1 MLSKFIIAALAASV
15 SAQSGGLQETLSSLP
30 QLQNLTTYLSFYSA
44 LLSQLSSAQN
54 VTLLAPNNAAFE
66 EALSGS
72 AGAAFAAN
80 DTSLIQAFFEYHV
93 LNGTYHASAITE
105 VIPNIT
111 FLPTAL
117 TRASNHTLLDP
128 ATVGAFRTETGDV
141 RFTSGLLTESTVVSA
156 NHNFSSGTIHIID
169 RLLTLPQNVS
179 TTAVALNLTSAAGAL
194 RKAGAPRSFGI
205 LPSNLTAF
213 IPNNEAFQAVANVIN
228 ELPAEN
234 LTAILGYH
242 LIPNMTLYSTD
253 LTNETLPTFNSAAN
267 VTITNFGDEIFINQA
282 RVVAANILIEEGVLH
297 VIDGV
302 INPDNATATPVRG
315 ETSGAAA
322 FPSATS
328 GAITLTSGIPA
339 PSTVP
344 GSEASATGAGGA
356 ESSSSSD
363 FAAPMITGAVG
374 MGALLG
380 AGAAVFNL

>member
-1 MLSKFIIAALAASV
+1 
-15 SAQSGGLQETLSSLP
+15 
-30 QLQNLTTYLSFYSA
+30 
-44 LLSQLSSAQN
+44 
-54 VTLLAPNNAAFE
+54 
-66 EALSGS
+66 
-72 AGAAFAAN
+72 
-80 DTSLIQAFFEYHV
+80 
-93 LNGTYHASAITE
+93 
-105 VIPNIT
+105 
-111 FLPTAL
+111 
-117 TRASNHTLLDP
+117 
-128 ATVGAFRTETGDV
+128 VGAFRTETGDV

-194 RKAGAPRSFGI
+194 RKAGAPKSFGI

-213 IPNNEAFQAVANVIN
+213 IPNNEAFQAVASVIN

-267 VTITNFGDEIFINQA
+267 VTITSFGDEIFINQA
-282 RVVAANILIEEGVLH
+282 RIVAANILIEEGVLH

-315 ETSGAAA
+315 ETGGAAA